1 MGSDFRLGMVGL
13 NVSLRGY
20 PQCCSLSC
28 IFFLVGLRITM
39 VMLFIEKSIYISY
52 KAIFQ
57 I

>member
-28 IFFLVGLRITM
+28 IFFLVGLSITM